1 MSESRL
7 SRSYR
12 LALAMLPRPFRER
25 HRAEIERHFETL
37 LADTTAPYLA
47 GKRFLILIRAVADV
61 MWTATMLRV
70 QSSQP
75 EHTRMK
81 GSLYRD
87 VAYALRGLTRSPAF
101 AIAAVMTLALGLG
114 AATTIFSVV
123 NGVLMRPLPYSSPGR
138 LVNIWVDFGVGGQ
151 SLPAVSTA
159 DFLDYKTQ
167 ATLFQD
173 FAAASGGGTIGATG
187 ILTGRSEAPEK
198 VDVSPVTS
206 NFFPLLGVKPVLGRQ
221 FTKEEEAFRGPRVV
235 MLSHEL
241 WQRRYGGD
249 STLVGRTIEL
259 DGLSQQVVGVLPPGF
274 HLLLPAEAFLVKDS
288 QIWKPLQINLAQLQ
302 PRNYTGL
309 TVFGR
314 LKPGVTYSQAQ
325 AEMDRVAAWLRA
337 TFPVHAAG
345 QIRIRAVPLQD
356 DIVKGARPALQLLL
370 VAAVLVLVI
379 VCANVAN
386 LLLTRASVRERE
398 LAVRIAMG
406 ASRFQIA
413 RQLLTEG
420 FVLAA
425 LGTVLGLAFTYA
437 SIAYLS
443 HLQPANLPRLSNV
456 TVDWRV
462 LGFAAAACV
471 VTALVFGLA
480 PALHGARSST
490 GAVLRGGV
498 RVAGGR
504 GARLRQGLIVGE
516 IALSLVLLVSAGLL
530 VRSFISLQDVRP
542 GFEPNGLLTFR
553 VSLPFAN
560 YRAPDAAKNLY
571 ESLRAR
577 LLAIPGVTAVGG
589 ISQLPLTGS
598 GPLSPYAYN
607 EATARNWESVTAD
620 GRFISPDYFA
630 TMGTKLVAGR
640 TFTTDDDAKHPPVI
654 VIDES
659 IAKQA
664 FPNGDAVGRQLQ
676 VGPTGDPGAFATVVG
691 VVQHMRIHDLGDDV
705 RGQIYNSSYAA
716 FSRNFAV
723 VVRTDGRA
731 YPIAAVRKAVAE
743 LDPNLPVS
751 GLRPMREL
759 VDDALA
765 PARFSLL
772 LMEGLG
778 SLALFLALIGVYG
791 VISFSVAQRTREFG
805 VRMALGQAPGE
816 LRRAVV
822 AQALKVI
829 LPSIGL
835 GIVVAALS
843 TRFLDGLLYGVHPLD
858 PATFTIVPLGLI
870 VVATLAC
877 DAPARRASRVD
888 PLVALREE

>member
-1 MSESRL
+1 
-7 SRSYR
+7 
-12 LALAMLPRPFRER
+12 
-25 HRAEIERHFETL
+25 
-37 LADTTAPYLA
+37 
-47 GKRFLILIRAVADV
+47 V
-61 MWTATMLRV
+61 M
-70 QSSQP
+70 
-75 EHTRMK
+75 
-81 GSLYRD
+81 
-87 VAYALRGLTRSPAF
+87 YALRGLARSPAF
-101 AIAAVMTLALGLG
+101 AFAAVMTIALGLG

-173 FAAASGGGTIGATG
+173 FAAASGGGVIGATG
-187 ILTGRSEAPEK
+187 ILTGGSEAPEK
-198 VDVSPVTS
+198 VDVSPVTA

-221 FTKEEEAFRGPRVV
+221 FTKDEEAFRGPRVV

-314 LKPGVTYSQAQ
+314 LKPGVTYAQAQ
-325 AEMDRVAAWLRA
+325 AEMDRIAQWLRA
-337 TFPVHAAG
+337 TFPVHAAA

-356 DIVKGARPALQLLL
+356 DIVKGARPALRLLL
-370 VAAVLVLVI
+370 VAAALVLAI

-406 ASRFQIA
+406 ASRVQIA

-456 TVDWRV
+456 AVDWRV
-462 LGFAAAACV
+462 LGFAAVGCV

-480 PALHGARSST
+480 PALHGAQSST
-490 GAVLRGGV
+490 GAVLRGGM

-504 GARLRQGLIVGE
+504 GARLRHGLIVGE

-542 GFEPNGLLTFR
+542 GFEPKGLLTFR

-560 YRAPDAAKNLY
+560 YRAPDAAKQMY
-571 ESLRAR
+571 ESLRMR
-577 LLAIPGVTAVGG
+577 LLAIPGVTSVAQ

-598 GPLSPYAYN
+598 GPLSH
-607 EATARNWESVTAD
+607 R
-620 GRFISPDYFA
+620 
-630 TMGTKLVAGR
+630 
-640 TFTTDDDAKHPPVI
+640 
-654 VIDES
+654 
-659 IAKQA
+659 
-664 FPNGDAVGRQLQ
+664 
-676 VGPTGDPGAFATVVG
+676 GAA
-691 VVQHMRIHDLGDDV
+691 
-705 RGQIYNSSYAA
+705 
-716 FSRNFAV
+716 
-723 VVRTDGRA
+723 
-731 YPIAAVRKAVAE
+731 
-743 LDPNLPVS
+743 
-751 GLRPMREL
+751 
-759 VDDALA
+759 
-765 PARFSLL
+765 
-772 LMEGLG
+772 
-778 SLALFLALIGVYG
+778 
-791 VISFSVAQRTREFG
+791 
-805 VRMALGQAPGE
+805 
-816 LRRAVV
+816 
-822 AQALKVI
+822 
-829 LPSIGL
+829 
-835 GIVVAALS
+835 
-843 TRFLDGLLYGVHPLD
+843 
-858 PATFTIVPLGLI
+858 
-870 VVATLAC
+870 
-877 DAPARRASRVD
+877 
-888 PLVALREE
+888 